1 MQACSDIAVTVPT
14 ISEENQLII
23 PESTESL
30 TLADFVPVLNQYR
43 EVNASLVFNY
53 REKKGNA
60 EARSHVAKL
69 RRIKAPIADIHKR
82 MKAEYKAI
90 VDKMDADKRNALKV
104 VEEMIDHHDKH
115 IRAVAEEEAAEAL
128 RKKIESE
135 IDDCWDMAHEMNNLF
150 DQKREVERKT
160 AEQARIA
167 AEQADAQ
174 RKIEQAA
181 REKEIAETAA
191 AAAKEKAEAEM
202 ARKVK
207 EAEERAAA
215 ATRVEEER
223 RRQAEERAA
232 ADVENTRRV
241 HRAILA
247 VMVES
252 HGIDE
257 ETAKGLILAIRG
269 REIPALSIDYQWR

>member
-1 MQACSDIAVTVPT
+1 MQACSDIAVTVPI

-90 VDKMDADKRNALKV
+90 VDKMDADKRDALAV

-115 IRAVAEEEAAEAL
+115 LRAVAEEEAAEAA

-135 IDDCWDMAHEMNNLF
+135 IADCWDMAHDMNAIH
-150 DQKREVERKT
+150 DQKREIERQA
-160 AEQARIA
+160 AEQARVA
-167 AEQADAQ
+167 AAQAEAQ

-181 REKEIAETAA
+181 REKEIAEKAAAEAKAKAEIEAERKIKAAEDRAA
-191 AAAKEKAEAEM
+191 AAAK
-202 ARKVK
+202 
-207 EAEERAAA
+207 AEEDRK
-215 ATRVEEER
+215 
-223 RRQAEERAA
+223 RQAEAKAA

-247 VMVES
+247 AMVAR
-252 HGIDE
+252 GIDE
-257 ETAKGLILAIRG
+257 EMAKGLILAIRG

>member
-1 MQACSDIAVTVPT
+1 MQACSDIAVTVPI

-90 VDKMDADKRNALKV
+90 VDKMDADKREALAV

-150 DQKREVERKT
+150 DQKREVERKA

-215 ATRVEEER
+215 ATRVEEKR

-232 ADVENTRRV
+232 VDVENTRRV

-257 ETAKGLILAIRG
+257 ETAKGFILAIRG
-269 REIPALSIDYQWR
+269 GEVPALSINYQWR

>member
-1 MQACSDIAVTVPT
+1 MQACSDIAVTVPI

-90 VDKMDADKRNALKV
+90 VDKMDADKREALAV

-150 DQKREVERKT
+150 DQKREVERKA

-232 ADVENTRRV
+232 VDVENTRRV

-269 REIPALSIDYQWR
+269 GEVPALSINYQWR

>member
-1 MQACSDIAVTVPT
+1 MQACSDIAVTVPI

-90 VDKMDADKRNALKV
+90 VDKMDADKREALAV

-150 DQKREVERKT
+150 DQKREVERKA

-181 REKEIAETAA
+181 REEEIAETAA

-232 ADVENTRRV
+232 VDVENTRRV

-269 REIPALSIDYQWR
+269 GEVPALSINYQWR

>member
-1 MQACSDIAVTVPT
+1 MQACSDIAVTVPI

-90 VDKMDADKRNALKV
+90 VDKMDADKREALAV

-150 DQKREVERKT
+150 DQKREVERKA

-174 RKIEQAA
+174 RNIEQAA
-181 REKEIAETAA
+181 MEKEIAETAA

-232 ADVENTRRV
+232 VDVENTRRV

-269 REIPALSIDYQWR
+269 GEVPALSINYQWR

>member
-82 MKAEYKAI
+82 MKTEYKAI
-90 VDKMDADKRNALKV
+90 VDKMDADKRNALEV

-150 DQKREVERKT
+150 DQKREVERK
-160 AEQARIA
+160 ADEQARIA

-215 ATRVEEER
+215 AARVEEER

-257 ETAKGLILAIRG
+257 ETAKGFILAIRG
-269 REIPALSIDYQWR
+269 GEVPALSINYQWR

>member
-1 MQACSDIAVTVPT
+1 MQACSDIAVTVPI

-90 VDKMDADKRNALKV
+90 VDKMDADKREALAV

-150 DQKREVERKT
+150 DQKREVERKA

-215 ATRVEEER
+215 ATSVEEAR

-232 ADVENTRRV
+232 VDVENTRRV

-269 REIPALSIDYQWR
+269 GEVPALSINYQWR